1 MSLKDHLEH
10 LVMRLGSRASAPTH
24 WGNRV
29 IISHTGSVTDYV
41 LPSDGY
47 VNARINCREARNNG
61 LQIIAAEAPESATLA
76 VQVQPN
82 STDPDISVTFL
93 VYGKKGDTARL
104 VVKSGTND
112 VYWFCFIPSV
122 GGRY

>member
-10 LVMRLGSRASAPTH
+10 LVMRLGSRASTPTPR
-24 WGNRV
+24 GKV
-29 IISHTGSVTDYV
+29 FITPTGSATDYV

-47 VNARINCREARNNG
+47 VNARINCRLYISNG
-61 LQIIAAEAPESATLA
+61 LKLIAAEAPEDTTIELR
-76 VQVQPN
+76 VQPN
-82 STDPDISVTFL
+82 STDPDTSETFL
-93 VYGKKGDTARL
+93 VYGKKGDTVRL